1 MLLEWSTPGSNRF
14 RVKWADSLVPPT
26 WNTFTNVVAPTN
38 GAASFRDDGSHSGG
52 LGDLRYYRLQE
63 LP

>member
-1 MLLEWSTPGSNRF
+1 
-14 RVKWADSLVPPT
+14 
-26 WNTFTNVVAPTN
+26 VAPTN
-38 GAASFRDDGSHSGG
+38 GAASFRDDGSQSGG